1 MRCLIRVLAYKS
13 KGVLS
18 QQEREFEGEQLSIGR
33 AANQDLHLP
42 DLRVA
47 LEHAKVTASGVA
59 QFLIQSKVP
68 SGIRHNEEPVQSALL
83 TPGDR
88 VRIGDYEIIVA
99 PPEAGYELVLVVEQ
113 KRHTDRKGPASDPR
127 LRNQSERRFRFGV
140 RAWSWTL
147 FLSILLF
154 ALVLPISGFTLQ
166 PVGEFLRTWIPAGS
180 DSVWDSGTLAPGHQY
195 SDCNTCHRS
204 AFTSVRNA
212 ACLECHK
219 GQPHHV
225 ELNLFNLT
233 SLNERRCARCHKE
246 HDALQALILPDPELC
261 LDCHRHIKQIASS
274 SKSLDIGPDFA
285 DEHPQ
290 FRATLI
296 TNIDGKD
303 QSERLSV
310 DPGKALKERSNLF
323 FPHHTHLDPRGQLSP
338 KGRVRLSCASCH
350 VAEPGGRGMQ
360 PVRFEQHCHSCHKLT
375 FDAHEPRREV
385 PHGNTRLALDSLNV
399 YYANR
404 ALKGD
409 YQELG
414 APPVIRRRPGQK
426 LSVPEMQE
434 ALAWASNKAEDVGRE
449 LLEFRACAICH
460 AVQMKGPD
468 LSNWDVAPVRIAQ
481 QWYPKA
487 RFNHARHKTMACV
500 DCHSATRSESSED
513 MLVEGIQTCRE
524 CHAGPGAT
532 NKLKSTCI
540 SCHGFHIAQKYTF
553 DGKRRAASAD
563 KARTVRAA
571 NKKDLK

>member
-1 MRCLIRVLAYKS
+1 VRCLIRLLSYKS
-13 KGVLS
+13 KGILA
-18 QQEREFEGEQLSIGR
+18 QQDREFQGEQLTIGR
-33 AANQDLHLP
+33 ATGQDLYLA

-47 LEHAKVTASGVA
+47 LEHAKVTASGA
-59 QFLIQSKVP
+59 GQFLIQSKVP
-68 SGIRHNEEPVQSALL
+68 SGIRHNEELVQSVLL
-83 TPGDR
+83 AVGDR
-88 VRIGDYEIIVA
+88 VRIGDCQIIVA
-99 PPEAGYELVLVVEQ
+99 PPEAGYELVLIVEQ
-113 KRHTDRKGPASDPR
+113 TRRADGKAPSVDAGS
-127 LRNQSERRFRFGV
+127 RNKKRFRFGV

-147 FLSILLF
+147 FLLIVGF

-166 PVGEFLRTWIPAGS
+166 PVGRFLRTWIPAGS
-180 DSVWDSGTLAPGHQY
+180 DSMWDSGTLTPGHQY
-195 SDCNTCHRS
+195 FGSDCNTCHRS
-204 AFTSVRNA
+204 AFTSVRNT
-212 ACLECHK
+212 ACLECHQ

-233 SLNERRCARCHKE
+233 SLNERRCASCHKE
-246 HDALQALILPDPELC
+246 HDGLQALIPSDPDLC
-261 LDCHRHIKQIASS
+261 LDCHRHIKDIAASS
-274 SKSLDIGPDFA
+274 RSLDIGPDFA

-296 TNIDGKD
+296 TNIDGRD
-303 QSERLSV
+303 QSERLSIN
-310 DPGKALKERSNLF
+310 PGETLKERSNLF

-338 KGRVRLSCASCH
+338 KGRVRLLCASCH
-350 VAEPGGRGMQ
+350 VPEPGGRGME

-375 FDAHEPRREV
+375 FDAQEPRREV

-399 YYANR
+399 YFANR

-414 APPVIRRRPGQK
+414 TPPVVRRRPGQK

-434 ALAWASNKAEDVGRE
+434 ALAWASHKAEDVGRE

-500 DCHSATRSESSED
+500 DCHPASRSESSED
-513 MLVEGIQTCRE
+513 VLVEGIQTCRE
-524 CHAGPGAT
+524 CHAGPGAK
-532 NKLKSTCI
+532 NKLESTCI

-553 DGKRRAASAD
+553 DGKRRVAFAE
-563 KARTVRAA
+563 KTRTVRAD